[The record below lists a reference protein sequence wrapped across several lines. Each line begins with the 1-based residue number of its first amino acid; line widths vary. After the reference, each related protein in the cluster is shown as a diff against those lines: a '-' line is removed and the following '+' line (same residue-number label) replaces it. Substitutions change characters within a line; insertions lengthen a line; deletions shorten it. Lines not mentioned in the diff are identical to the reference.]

1 MSNAKKS
8 ISRRFMAALLS
19 FVLVLGLIPTSA
31 LTAYAA
37 TPEHPN
43 GVTVSVTDQDGKGI
57 AGATV
62 EYHINST
69 VNGADYASGTATT
82 DETGCAEVLAAD
94 KFIADDLTLSA
105 TAVLADY
112 TYADGSGSIKNA
124 AITSDA
130 QDFAIQLR
138 STKIPG
144 VTVTANSGL
153 VYQEG
158 TAQSLV
164 TVAGTKDTDTVTYKI
179 DNDVVVTP
187 QKIDAGTYAVE
198 VIVAREGYS
207 DFIFSENVTI
217 AKAPIAGID
226 ITEVNASYNE
236 KTQNIVTLT
245 GNFLPTDEVHWFVNG
260 ADTGS
265 MDVPQKDAVGEYTV
279 RLTVDRGNNYEV
291 FDKTVTS
298 KIVLGNIN
306 LDGLKITANK
316 LTYNG
321 EEQEAVTVE
330 GQGNYTLQYRL
341 SETESW
347 KKYDKADGTVPTV
360 KNAGDYT
367 VYIKAV
373 KDSYND
379 KEYPE
384 FPLNVHV
391 EKAGQNIAFSTAV
404 PTTVELT
411 NDSNKNRY
419 DFSAGGNNLSGQE
432 IEYTLIDAS
441 GTDIAEIDASNGTLT
456 VKHAG
461 IVTVKAFRAGNK
473 NYKDAE
479 AYSTVVITAPQSGLV
494 DFDNK
499 TVNYVLDESGVSSE
513 QQATKVNADDNGA
526 VTYSIDQTNI
536 GLSIDTNSGKITVT
550 NWNKL
555 GRAMRKTG
563 SVSVIVTAKKAA
575 GKMTAK
581 EWTRNGETWA
591 SQDVTYEVYPATVTS
606 YKLVITYE
614 AAPDFDAVCNI
625 TSSDPE
631 TGWYNS
637 EYPATVTPK
646 DSKRYSIAVDDPIG
660 FADEQTI
667 TAQGEDPHY
676 IYLKDKTTRKICA
689 AIELKI
695 KIDTVAPNTRD
706 MTISYSE
713 SIVDKILSTITFGY
727 YNPDVT
733 VTFTAEDETSGL
745 AYLDWKYTRE
755 ANVSDVNREE
765 ERGHLP
771 SFDENGQAVLTL
783 TASEL
788 EQYRGNISFTVTD
801 KAGNTSDVKT
811 DDDHVIVIDT
821 IAPNCS
827 VSYADPLNSLDGK
840 KYFDGSIELN
850 FTVTEA
856 NFYEEDFKAFVS
868 KNGESKAPVSLSW
881 EKSTEEKD
889 TYIGTYMLSGD
900 GDYVVSAE
908 YKDRS
913 NNEMAK
919 YQSDVLVIDTINP
932 VIGFAY
938 DEAKQETT
946 ITVTEHNFDAADI
959 AATVTSKDVN
969 RNEVSANDLN
979 AELHKADKWEHDGD
993 THTFKTTNYVS
1004 GLYTIQFDYAD
1015 LAKRTATITTEE
1027 FIVDHDAPS
1036 IPEISYSKS
1045 LLDTVLSGITFGF
1058 YNPDVTVTFTSYDA
1072 FAGVDYFTWSYEK
1085 QADAS
1090 STNVAAYEEAK
1101 LSARR
1106 DSSDKSKYTA
1116 TVALPL
1122 NEAEQLRGSISAL
1135 ATDKHKNASE
1145 KVTDNGK
1152 IIVVDTIAPTMTVEY
1167 SEASNKVGT
1176 TLYYGN
1182 DKSGK
1187 AEITFKVTEAN
1198 FFAEDVVVKVSK
1210 NGATAYA
1217 VTPAWT
1223 DVDADTHI
1231 GSYTI
1236 SGDGHYIV
1244 SVEYKDRSNNKMTTY
1259 QSDMITIDT
1268 IKPQVNVTYQNTAKI
1283 ATLKDSEG
1291 ADRDYFN
1298 KTQTAVVTINE
1309 HNFDSNDVKFNIVGK
1324 DVAGNMRNISDLIS
1338 MSSWRT
1344 NGDVHS
1350 ITITYS
1356 GDANYTFDVDYSDLA
1371 KNAAE
1376 DYVAD
1381 HFTVDTVAPRITG
1394 VSYSTSVLETV
1405 LSSVSFG
1412 FYNAKMTVTVTAE
1425 DDTAGVHQFNYSY
1438 LTAAAVS
1445 SVNAQLLDQVIDEA
1459 SIKYSDGG
1467 RTATMTFEIP
1477 KMALGSDNQ
1486 FNGTVKFDATDRSD
1500 NKVEQSEN
1508 KRIVVDN
1515 IAPTATVSYN
1525 EPVNTQNGIS
1535 YYDGNING
1543 TITINEANFYAED
1556 VSVMVSRDGGAAQT
1570 LAISW
1575 SDSSVDTHIGS
1586 FTLTDDADYI
1596 VTINYRDKSGNTMTE
1611 YQSSQM
1617 TIDTKIEEPTYSIN
1631 GVAKSGDDGGAYKD
1645 EANIS
1650 FNFEDQNFDTQTVKL
1665 VRTRFNETKDV
1676 TADFVK
1682 VGLNEKGGSGS
1693 FDVAK
1698 KVDNDGIYVLT
1709 VTMTDKAGHST
1720 ESHIKFTINRYGSVY
1735 EYSDYLT
1742 SLIKDGGQYIAK
1754 NGDAA
1759 ITDDLVI
1766 TEYNADR
1773 IVKGSLK
1780 IVITRDGE
1788 TIDTKFTA
1796 SPEASDNTAIGSSGW
1811 YQYVYTI
1818 SKENFTEDGVYNITI
1833 TSEDATGNTSTSVP
1847 DNSVA
1852 ANGEKILDVMTFTV
1866 DTTAPEIRNIVG
1878 LDKKIV
1884 NAQEQ
1889 DVKYTIVDVGGLKQ
1903 IEVIVNGQTAD
1914 TITDFGDDLNSYA
1927 GTFTLSES
1935 NEAQTVQLKV
1945 TDLAGNVTDTASD
1958 DFNPG
1963 ERFVFND
1970 VITVSTNFFVRWYAN
1985 APLFWGSI
1993 GGVVVVT
2000 AGIWLLIVAKRKK
2013 NAEEK

>member
-479 AYSTVVITAPQSGLV
+479 AYSTVLITAPQSGLV

-667 TAQGEDPHY
+667 TAQGEDSHY

-713 SIVDKILSTITFGY
+713 SSESIVDKILSTITFGY

-733 VTFTAEDETSGL
+733 VTFTAKDETSGL
-745 AYLDWKYTRE
+745 DHMDWKYTKE
-755 ANVSDVNREE
+755 ANASDINLLKD
-765 ERGHLP
+765 GGPLT
-771 SFDENGQAVLTL
+771 FDKNGQAVLTL

-821 IAPNCS
+821 IPPKCS
-827 VSYADPLNSLDGK
+827 VSYADPLNIHDGK

-868 KNGESKAPVSLSW
+868 KNGESKVPVSLSW
-881 EKSTEEKD
+881 EKSAEEKD

-908 YKDRS
+908 YEDRS

-919 YQSDVLVIDTINP
+919 YQSDVL
-932 VIGFAY
+932 
-938 DEAKQETT
+938 
-946 ITVTEHNFDAADI
+946 
-959 AATVTSKDVN
+959 
-969 RNEVSANDLN
+969 
-979 AELHKADKWEHDGD
+979 
-993 THTFKTTNYVS
+993 
-1004 GLYTIQFDYAD
+1004 
-1015 LAKRTATITTEE
+1015 
-1027 FIVDHDAPS
+1027 
-1036 IPEISYSKS
+1036 
-1045 LLDTVLSGITFGF
+1045 
-1058 YNPDVTVTFTSYDA
+1058 
-1072 FAGVDYFTWSYEK
+1072 
-1085 QADAS
+1085 
-1090 STNVAAYEEAK
+1090 
-1101 LSARR
+1101 
-1106 DSSDKSKYTA
+1106 
-1116 TVALPL
+1116 
-1122 NEAEQLRGSISAL
+1122 
-1135 ATDKHKNASE
+1135 
-1145 KVTDNGK
+1145 
-1152 IIVVDTIAPTMTVEY
+1152 VVDTIAPTMTVEY
-1167 SEASNKVGT
+1167 SEASNQVGT

-1309 HNFDSNDVKFNIVGK
+1309 HNFDSNDIKFNIVGK